1 MNRDGSNPR
10 MIFANGWG
18 LHLCLPMGRRFC
30 SPRSKTASPQLF
42 SINLDG
48 SGLQQVSDL
57 PLLRGRSDWSPDGR
71 FIVTYSGRAWERELF
86 LLPLDGAPVRQLT
99 PPGGNSQGPAFSP
112 DGQWVVFTAYFD
124 RFRDVHG
131 CEIYKIRL
139 DGSGLTR
146 LTHNDYCDWQPRCG
160 TVTMTRILLA
170 EDDDMLRRMTR
181 AILEISGYEVFAY
194 PNGQAALEAFEQI
207 NPDLVVSDIS
217 MPILN
222 GFQLLEAVRKLPSG
236 SVVPFLFLS
245 ALSEHDDVYHAK
257 RLGVDDYLFK
267 PFQPEDLLVAVEARL
282 ERRRAAELFDSHQ
295 AHLQTITLLANVIEA
310 RDVYTR
316 GHVERVQQSA
326 LELGN
331 ALGWPLEDRLILEF
345 GALLHDVGKISI
357 PEAVLNKP
365 GPLTP
370 EERHIMQQHTVAG
383 ARIIENVPHL
393 RPAKPY
399 VLSHHERWDGAG
411 YPEGLA
417 GNDIPRAG
425 RLMAIVDVYD
435 ALTSDR
441 PYHKGMPPK
450 PRSIF
455 SSAESGRHFDLNML
469 PVFIEIQKKNL
480 GKG

>member
-1 MNRDGSNPR
+1 
-10 MIFANGWG
+10 
-18 LHLCLPMGRRFC
+18 
-30 SPRSKTASPQLF
+30 
-42 SINLDG
+42 
-48 SGLQQVSDL
+48 
-57 PLLRGRSDWSPDGR
+57 
-71 FIVTYSGRAWERELF
+71 
-86 LLPLDGAPVRQLT
+86 
-99 PPGGNSQGPAFSP
+99 
-112 DGQWVVFTAYFD
+112 
-124 RFRDVHG
+124 
-131 CEIYKIRL
+131 
-139 DGSGLTR
+139 
-146 LTHNDYCDWQPRCG
+146 
-160 TVTMTRILLA
+160 MTRILLA

-181 AILEISGYEVFAY
+181 AILEINGYEVFAY

-245 ALSEHDDVYHAK
+245 ALSEHDDVYYAK

-310 RDVYTR
+310 RDAYTR

-383 ARIIENVPHL
+383 ARIIESVPHL

-399 VLSHHERWDGAG
+399 VLYHHERWDGTG

-417 GNDIPRAG
+417 GTDIPRGG

-441 PYHKGMPPK
+441 PYHKGMPPEAALDFLQ
-450 PRSIF
+450 R
-455 SSAESGRHFDLNML
+455 ESGRHFDPNML
-469 PVFIEIQKKNL
+469 PVFIEIQKKKL